1 MNRLLTIIVPTYNRA
16 ACLRML
22 LDALTVELEGLEDRV
37 DVVIG
42 DNASTDDTPEV
53 TAAFAERWNAT
64 RILRHSENLGPDEN
78 FCRCVEAVRT
88 SYFWIIGD
96 DDLPRAG
103 AIPALL
109 SVLDAEQPDLVYL
122 SSRWTRTLSSHE
134 EAGRLQTLRATR
146 MERRDFARRVHVW
159 TTFISG
165 SIVRRSLAPD
175 TSLRQFTG
183 TLLVQ
188 LGWVLGALR
197 QGRHFIHVASP
208 CVLATSGNSGGY
220 GVLKVFGNNFQHV
233 TREALSADTDQR
245 AMAEDIIRRASIA
258 FLPDLVWGFRQAKAG
273 NFDQKEGIASNLE
286 PQLGSSLAYRCLIR
300 PLSTATPRT
309 AGLLLKA
316 AHAITRLTA
325 IGDRLRARLG
335 AGVTAL

>member
-1 MNRLLTIIVPTYNRA
+1 MSRLLTIIVPTYNRA

-22 LDALTVELEGLEDRV
+22 LDALSVELRGLEDRV

-42 DNASTDDTPEV
+42 DNASADDTPAA
-53 TAAFAERWNAT
+53 TAAFAGRWPAT
-64 RILRHSENLGPDEN
+64 RVLRHPQNLGPDEN

-109 SVLDAEQPDLVYL
+109 AMLDTHQPDLVYL
-122 SSRWTRTLSSHE
+122 SSRWTQTLTSHD
-134 EAGRLQTLRATR
+134 EAGSLGALGATR
-146 MERRDFARRVHVW
+146 LDRRDFARRVHVW

-165 SIVRRSLAPD
+165 SIVKRSLAPD
-175 TSLRQFTG
+175 ASLRQFTG
-183 TLLVQ
+183 SLLVQ
-188 LGWVLGALR
+188 LGWILGALR

-220 GVLKVFGNNFQHV
+220 GVLKVFGNNFQRV
-233 TREALSADTDQR
+233 TREALSADDDQR

-273 NFDQKEGIASNLE
+273 NFDQKEGIAASLE
-286 PQLGSSLAYRCLIR
+286 PQLGSTFAYRCLIR

-309 AGLLLKA
+309 ARLLLRA

-335 AGVTAL
+335 AGVTTL